1 MKDANDNL
9 EKARAEKDL
18 ADQAVSEIIAASTSA
33 LPFAVTPSPSVASTG
48 TPTGNNPS
56 GSAVLPQPA
65 STTVP
70 ATPDSVV
77 VGDINNYITK
87 TYGAN
92 VDPRKLAGLTTLFPI
107 SMISGRPYGLTG
119 S

>member
-1 MKDANDNL
+1 ML
-9 EKARAEKDL
+9 M
-18 ADQAVSEIIAASTSA
+18 IIWKKPEPKKIWLIRLFLKLL
-33 LPFAVTPSPSVASTG
+33 LPLPMLYLFAVTPSPSVASTG
-48 TPTGNNPS
+48 PPTGNNPS

-107 SMISGRPYGLTG
+107 SLISGRPYGLTG